1 VQTPA
6 HIPDII
12 DLALAEDIGAGDI
25 TAKWFTLPGSQ
36 ASAEIVARE
45 PACLA
50 GTQVAAEIF
59 HRVDP
64 TLQVEVKLPDG
75 TALEK
80 GDVVIRVEGTAASI
94 LTAERTALN
103 FIQRLSGVATMARR
117 FVEAVRG
124 TKAVILDTRKTT
136 PGLRVLEKAAVA
148 AGGARNHR
156 IGLHD
161 MFMVKD
167 NHLAAG
173 LNLENLQHM
182 IATARAANPG
192 IRVELEA
199 DTLEQAKGFFRLQG
213 VDVILLDNMS
223 HEDMREAVRLCPE
236 KVQLEASGGV
246 NLQTVRQI
254 AETGVH
260 LISVGS
266 ITHSAPAID
275 LALDFR
281 LTPPQ

>member
-1 VQTPA
+1 MPA

-36 ASAEIVARE
+36 ACADIVARE

-64 TLQVEVKLPDG
+64 TLQVEVKLSDG
-75 TALEK
+75 SALEK

-103 FIQRLSGVATMARR
+103 FIQRLSGVATRARR

-124 TKAVILDTRKTT
+124 THAVILDTRKTT

-173 LNLENLQHM
+173 LDLENLQHM
-182 IATARAANPG
+182 IAAARKANPG

-199 DTLEQAKGFFRLQG
+199 DTLVQAKGFFRLQG
-213 VDVILLDNMS
+213 LDVILLDNMS
-223 HEDMREAVRLCPE
+223 LEDMREAVRLCPE

-281 LTPPQ
+281 PSPSQ

>member
-1 VQTPA
+1 MPIPT

-25 TAKWFTLPGSQ
+25 TAKWFTLPDSH
-36 ASAEIVARE
+36 ACADIVARE

-50 GTQVAAEIF
+50 GTRVAEEIF

-64 TLQVEVKLPDG
+64 TLQVEVKLSDG
-75 TALEK
+75 TALKK

-124 TKAVILDTRKTT
+124 TKAIILDTRKTT
-136 PGLRVLEKAAVA
+136 PGLRVLEKAAVVS
-148 AGGARNHR
+148 GGARNHR

-182 IATARAANPG
+182 IATARIANPG

-199 DTLEQAKGFFRLQG
+199 DTLQQAKGFFRLQG

-223 HEDMREAVRLCPE
+223 LEDMREAVRLCPE

-246 NLQTVRQI
+246 NLQTVHQI

-260 LISVGS
+260 FISIGS

-281 LTPPQ
+281 LTPE

>member
-1 VQTPA
+1 MPA

-25 TAKWFTLPGSQ
+25 TAKWFTLLGSQ
-36 ASAEIVARE
+36 ACAEIVARE

-59 HRVDP
+59 HRVDS

-75 TALEK
+75 TSLEK
-80 GDVVIRVEGTAASI
+80 GDVVIRVQGTAASI

-103 FIQRLSGVATMARR
+103 FIQRLSGVATMAHR

-182 IATARAANPG
+182 IASARTANPG

>member
-1 VQTPA
+1 VPIPT

-25 TAKWFTLPGSQ
+25 TAKWFTLPDSH
-36 ASAEIVARE
+36 ACADIVARE

-50 GTQVAAEIF
+50 GTRVAEEIF

-64 TLQVEVKLPDG
+64 TLQVEVKLSDG
-75 TALEK
+75 TALKK

-124 TKAVILDTRKTT
+124 TKAIILDTRKTT
-136 PGLRVLEKAAVA
+136 PGLRVLEKAAVVS
-148 AGGARNHR
+148 GGARNHR

-182 IATARAANPG
+182 IATARIANPG

-199 DTLEQAKGFFRLQG
+199 DTLQQAKGFFRLQG

-223 HEDMREAVRLCPE
+223 LEDMREAVRLCPE

-246 NLQTVRQI
+246 NLQTVHQI

-260 LISVGS
+260 FISIGS

-281 LTPPQ
+281 LTPE